1 MDQRLAE
8 LLRLLELER
17 LELNIFRGE
26 SRDIGSPQVYGG
38 QVLGQAEKAPQL
50 DKPKSIFRPDA
61 PRPAFPLPQ
70 PQRWEYRVLSLKDKD
85 DAANEDLTRMASDGW
100 DYAGVVQ
107 SALPPAPATAQFVQ
121 TFSGTPTRILFKRLM
136 KKPVDRAEQS
146 KP

>member
-1 MDQRLAE
+1 MRT
-8 LLRLLELER
+8 R
-17 LELNIFRGE
+17 
-26 SRDIGSPQVYGG
+26 IGVVFAVALVAAVAGFFIVRQG
-38 QVLGQAEKAPQL
+38 QALGQAEKATQL
-50 DKPKSIFRPDA
+50 DKPKSSIFRPDA
-61 PRPAFPLPQ
+61 PRPTFLGAQ

-107 SALPPAPATAQFVQ
+107 SALPPARATAQVVQ
-121 TFSGTPTRILFKRLM
+121 NFSGTPTRVLFKRLM